1 MEKDAQKRFRF
12 PKITVLVFTFI
23 YGAIILLTW
32 LFFYNSPEQACAVQ
46 LLTAQA
52 FGLFLQFILNYVNY
66 RSEHKIV
73 ILATLFVSS
82 TLLLGAISAFFTF
95 HIICSVY

>member
-1 MEKDAQKRFRF
+1 MSLGKRYRF

-23 YGAIILLTW
+23 CILLILLTW
-32 LFFYNSPEQACAVQ
+32 LFFYNGSQRECAMQ

-73 ILATLFVSS
+73 VLATLFVSS

-95 HIICSVY
+95 HIICSIY